1 MNNNTNINPFEVYK
15 FIIKHLRTIRLKIKW
30 IPYSQIKNLRK
41 IAEGG
46 FSIVHKATLVDG
58 SSDRD
63 VAIKKLPYGVIMCY
77 GITQDPVTKEYMLIM
92 DYAEGGDLHS
102 YLKKNFI
109 NITWNDKLNII
120 EGISFGLLSIHSNNY
135 IHRDFHSG
143 NILSLYGQIDYWRIG
158 DLGLSQPANN
168 TLSNNEIY
176 GVLPYIAPEIFKGG
190 TFSKETDIYSFGMIM
205 WELTTGCKP
214 FANIEHNYELVYKI
228 IDGKRP
234 EITNDTPECFANLM
248 KECWDSN
255 PSKRPT
261 IDEIYDFVSNWKI
274 MCSLF
279 YGITLI
285 EIIEE
290 FKQAEERRLE
300 LIQLKKLGP
309 EFNE

>member
-1 MNNNTNINPFEVYK
+1 
-15 FIIKHLRTIRLKIKW
+15 IKW

-205 WELTTGCKP
+205 WEL
-214 FANIEHNYELVYKI
+214 
-228 IDGKRP
+228 
-234 EITNDTPECFANLM
+234 
-248 KECWDSN
+248 
-255 PSKRPT
+255 
-261 IDEIYDFVSNWKI
+261 
-274 MCSLF
+274 
-279 YGITLI
+279 
-285 EIIEE
+285 
-290 FKQAEERRLE
+290 
-300 LIQLKKLGP
+300 
-309 EFNE
+309 